1 MKGGVYRMLTKK
13 THEDNKYEKRKKNGR
28 LAGFVVYGITGD
40 GGFLL

>member
-1 MKGGVYRMLTKK
+1 MKTTSMET
-13 THEDNKYEKRKKNGR
+13 KKNGR